1 MKKYLFFLTFS
12 MAFFSIAQA
21 QTAQEWLD
29 RVSATYNKA
38 NSYYIKF
45 ELKDGNSKTE
55 IGEIFAVKEKYSLE
69 ILDIQQMY
77 DGKTL
82 YTISKD
88 DKEITVSKP
97 APNSDDFLTPTKV
110 LALYKTNFKASLDK
124 TATVGG
130 KSLQYIKMTPSGK
143 AEADYVM
150 VAIDTKNNTLYE
162 YKEFLKGGGTRT
174 IQVKEYLENLIIPKS
189 LFKFDQPKF
198 EKDGYIVTQ
207 L

>member
-1 MKKYLFFLTFS
+1 MKKYLFAIWMSVVGFQL
-12 MAFFSIAQA
+12 MQA

-29 RVSATYNKA
+29 KVSNTYNSA

-45 ELKDGNSKTE
+45 ELKDDSSLKE

-69 ILDIQQMY
+69 ILDIQQMF

-97 APNSDDFLTPTKV
+97 SPQSDDFLTPTKV

-124 TATVGG
+124 KATVNG
-130 KSLQYIKMTPSGK
+130 KSLQYIKLVPSGK
-143 AEADYVM
+143 SESDYVLIA
-150 VAIDTKNNTLYE
+150 VDTKNNTLYE
-162 YKEFLKGGGTRT
+162 YKEFLKGGGQRT
-174 IQVKEYLENLIIPKS
+174 ITIKEYLENLIIPKS
-189 LFKFDQPKF
+189 LFKFDQPKY
-198 EKDGYIVTQ
+198 ERDGYIVTQ